1 MTEII
6 LITGQ
11 DCPLCQEA
19 REKLNS
25 LNLYD
30 LTLLEKDG
38 YATREIHN
46 KYWNKIPVLL
56 KEDRDLCWPFNSEEI
71 KEFILS

>member
-19 REKLNS
+19 REKLNR

-30 LTLLEKDG
+30 LTLLEKDV

-46 KYWNKIPVLL
+46 KYWDKIPVLL

>member
-11 DCPLCQEA
+11 DCPLCQEV

-30 LTLLEKDG
+30 LTLLEKDV

-46 KYWNKIPVLL
+46 KYWDKIPVLL